1 MGQLLTAIYH
11 KERKNTL
18 LSGRGSYIKLAPF
31 LKNSNTKKWNCI
43 LKPFSHQRLAQFI
56 WFNFLLLIKDTPAR
70 SWNKLAPSFNP
81 LFAPSPPPPS
91 FWGPWNMYSSHFE
104 TLLRLLPPFRY
115 FQWKN
120 YDRLAAAFLANFGSL
135 ETPARK
141 KVLIDRKKL
150 KLQLEFEAE
159 DVDDVTRF
167 SAQHYNYSALV
178 VTATSRS
185 NSCLS
190 ISYELYGAKSL
201 AFSWCFFPWVNMS
214 FIARARWLSIR
225 LIVLC
230 SIMSGLSPLAL
241 TDSTCQIISLCLAS
255 VPVLSLKLSK
265 LSC

>member
-18 LSGRGSYIKLAPF
+18 LSGRGSYIKLAQF
-31 LKNSNTKKWNCI
+31 VLKNSNTKKWNCI

-120 YDRLAAAFLANFGSL
+120 YRLAAAFLANLGSL

-141 KVLIDRKKL
+141 KVLIDWKL

-159 DVDDVTRF
+159 DVDDVACF
-167 SAQHYNYSALV
+167 SAQHYNYSVLV
-178 VTATSRS
+178 VSPTSRS
-185 NSCLS
+185 YSSLC
-190 ISYELYGAKSL
+190 ISYELSAAKSL
-201 AFSWCFFPWVNMS
+201 AFSW
-214 FIARARWLSIR
+214 
-225 LIVLC
+225 
-230 SIMSGLSPLAL
+230 
-241 TDSTCQIISLCLAS
+241 
-255 VPVLSLKLSK
+255 
-265 LSC
+265 